1 MVHYTKSENA
11 SLLFTFQV
19 QDIYVCF
26 RFFFP
31 DEFDYVMGQ
40 LSDKVVPSWDTDL
53 TFRLKQLDHVL
64 AAGATQNNY
73 PISNF
78 AAVLSVSTSDED
90 ESSESR
96 KRYACPHCD
105 KRFSHCGA
113 RNSHRRKVHE
123 RNHLCQECD
132 IAFG

>member
-1 MVHYTKSENA
+1 MLLCF
-11 SLLFTFQV
+11 LLFKCRTYM
-19 QDIYVCF
+19 YVF
-26 RFFFP
+26 DFFP

>member
-1 MVHYTKSENA
+1 M
-11 SLLFTFQV
+11 
-19 QDIYVCF
+19 YVF
-26 RFFFP
+26 DFFLI
-31 DEFDYVMGQ
+31 DEFDYIMGQ
-40 LSDKVVPSWDTDL
+40 ISDKVVPSWDTDL

-73 PISNF
+73 PNSNF
-78 AAVLSVSTSDED
+78 SATSDEE